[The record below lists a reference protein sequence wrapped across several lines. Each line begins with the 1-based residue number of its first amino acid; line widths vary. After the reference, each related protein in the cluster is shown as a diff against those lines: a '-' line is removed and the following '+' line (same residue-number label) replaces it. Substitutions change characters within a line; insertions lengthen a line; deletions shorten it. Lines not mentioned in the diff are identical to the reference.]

1 MTGEHM
7 MTASLRRLMPALA
20 VFLQLP
26 LPGCGTD
33 PAEETARLRGDRA
46 FARGNY
52 EEALAEYRLSLL
64 REDPGTAGVVR
75 AAHAYAVLGR
85 VDEASAL
92 YEEATLQDSLYADQ
106 AVSDLVALARRVQA
120 NGDSYGMASAME
132 AAQHFRPGVVVEG
145 LALPLARHYSEAG
158 QNARARPLYLRA
170 LGSDPTNPD
179 IVFETALAHKE
190 IGDCEGALVYFDRF
204 RSLAPRREGEA
215 RWHVGRCS
223 FQLSRER
230 REQGAV
236 AEALEYLDVVLGLKE
251 PRTDLPQ
258 AYFDKGEILAG
269 LGECAAALEAYRAV
283 SSAGG
288 TGFGALAG
296 RALDRIDE
304 IRFGEGGEAPC

>member
-1 MTGEHM
+1 MKT
-7 MTASLRRLMPALA
+7 SLVRRLMSALA

-64 REDPGTAGVVR
+64 REDPGTTGVVR

-85 VDEASAL
+85 VDEARAL
-92 YEEATLQDSLYADQ
+92 YEEATVQDSLYADQ

-145 LALPLARHYSEAG
+145 LALPLARHYSETG

-170 LGSDPTNPD
+170 LGTDPTHPD

-204 RSLAPRREGEA
+204 RTLAPRRQGEA

-236 AEALEYLDVVLGLKE
+236 VEALEYLDVVLGLRE

-258 AYFDKGEILAG
+258 AYFDKAEILAE

-296 RALDRIDE
+296 RALGRIDE
-304 IRFGEGGEAPC
+304 IRFGEGGEGPC